1 MFMFSSKVLSL
12 FVGIMIYFVVSMS
25 SEPVVTF
32 IAEENEVEVAAI
44 ELPGLR
50 VEVSDMILSV
60 YSVVSEGV

>member
-1 MFMFSSKVLSL
+1 MFSSKVLSL

-60 YSVVSEGV
+60 CSVVIEGV

>member
-1 MFMFSSKVLSL
+1 
-12 FVGIMIYFVVSMS
+12 MIYFVVPMS

-50 VEVSDMILSV
+50 VEVSDLILSV

>member
-1 MFMFSSKVLSL
+1 MFSSKVLSL
-12 FVGIMIYFVVSMS
+12 FVGIMIYFVDSMS

-32 IAEENEVEVAAI
+32 IAEENEVEVADI

-60 YSVVSEGV
+60 CSVVIEGV

>member
-1 MFMFSSKVLSL
+1 MFSSKVLSL

-50 VEVSDMILSV
+50 VEVSDLILSV

>member
-1 MFMFSSKVLSL
+1 MFSSKVLSL